1 MDRQLCTTFYETF
14 LISDIRRQ
22 DFTDFLF
29 SLLQIFELMGDNRD
43 SDKEASKNLNSDAES
58 DILKKID
65 LAFQVVDK
73 ATLAGKAVYIIKL
86 DWCR

>member
-1 MDRQLCTTFYETF
+1 
-14 LISDIRRQ
+14 
-22 DFTDFLF
+22 
-29 SLLQIFELMGDNRD
+29 MGDNRD

-73 ATLAGKAVYIIKL
+73 ATFAGKAVYIIKL
-86 DWCR
+86 QSFYSLVCGYLPYMLHA

>member
-22 DFTDFLF
+22 DVTDFLL

-73 ATLAGKAVYIIKL
+73 ATLAGKAVYY
-86 DWCR
+86 